1 MIAKQVLIFSD
12 LDGTLL
18 DHFTYESTEA
28 LSTIEQLNYAEIPII
43 LTTSKTLVEVTKIQS
58 NLNIDSSIIVEN
70 GAAIFIPKNT
80 FKAQP
85 ADTTN
90 YGKYWVKSFCLPR
103 QHWLDV
109 MAKAPAKFNNLY
121 KGFSS
126 MSVEELANLTGL
138 TQEDAMLA
146 KDREYGEPIHWL
158 GDDTSKSEFI
168 HYLKE
173 NGATILQGGRFIHV
187 GGESDKG
194 QALTWLTMQYKT
206 YFHLNALSTIALG
219 DGKNDIA
226 MLEAADFAVQIK
238 SPVHDYPILSRSNNI
253 IQTKQYGPAGWSE
266 ALQDLLGTQLSQKYF
281 SSHTAQLINS

>member
-1 MIAKQVLIFSD
+1 MTAKQVLIFSD

-28 LSTIEQLNYAEIPII
+28 LSTIEQLNFAEIPIV

-58 NLNIDSSIIVEN
+58 DLTIDSPLIVEN

-80 FKAQP
+80 FKVQP
-85 ADTTN
+85 VDTTN

-109 MAKAPAKFNNLY
+109 MAKAPEKFNSLY

-126 MSVEELANLTGL
+126 MTIDELADLTGL
-138 TQEDAMLA
+138 TKENAMLA
-146 KDREYGEPIHWL
+146 KDREYGEPIHWT
-158 GDDTSKSEFI
+158 GDETLKNEFI
-168 HYLKE
+168 QYLTE

-194 QALTWLTMQYKT
+194 KALNWLTQQYKT
-206 YFHLNALSTIALG
+206 YFHFETVSTIALG
-219 DGKNDIA
+219 DGNNDIA

-238 SPVHDYPILSRSNNI
+238 SPVHQFPELSRTKNI
-253 IQTKQYGPAGWSE
+253 IQTEKYGPAGWAE
-266 ALQDLLGTQLSQKYF
+266 ALQGLLGSQLSQKDF
-281 SSHTAQLINS
+281 SSHTIQSINS